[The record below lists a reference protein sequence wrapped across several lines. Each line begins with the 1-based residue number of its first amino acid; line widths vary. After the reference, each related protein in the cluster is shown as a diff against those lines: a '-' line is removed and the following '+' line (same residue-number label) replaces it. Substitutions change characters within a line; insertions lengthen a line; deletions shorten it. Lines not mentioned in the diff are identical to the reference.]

1 MPRTG
6 PSDKEAFWRKLI
18 ARQSSSRISISELC
32 DRAGVSTASFY
43 AWRRR
48 LKASPGVATSSLVPL
63 RIVADGSGNH
73 GVGGEITVELAAL
86 PGRWPTIRVR
96 IPPGCDETSIR
107 QVLGAVMNVGA
118 AGLAASGG
126 DTLSAGDASC

>member
-1 MPRTG
+1 MAAMPRTG
-6 PSDKEAFWRKLI
+6 TLDREMFWRKLI
-18 ARQSSSRISISELC
+18 SRQISSRLSIGELC
-32 DRAGVSTASFY
+32 RRAGVSTASFY

-48 LKASPGVATSSLVPL
+48 LKASRGVAMSSLVPL
-63 RIVADGSGNH
+63 RIVPDGSGNH

-96 IPPGCDETSIR
+96 IPPGCDEESIR

-118 AGLAASGG
+118 AGRAA
-126 DTLSAGDASC
+126 SAGDASC